1 VANATAVV
9 FFGVGL
15 NIFVTETL
23 GAFGAASVL
32 LALYLA
38 FWSYVLGSVVLVA
51 LLLWLLMRKKLTFP
65 KSPRSRPQS
74 DDQKCLQHDHRD
86 LLSPTRAA

>member
-1 VANATAVV
+1 VASATAVV

-38 FWSYVLGSVVLVA
+38 FWSYVLGIVILFLLVFVNSPDGETQSHA
-51 LLLWLLMRKKLTFP
+51 AHARLRGCRTEKVKFGKKAERPLMV
-65 KSPRSRPQS
+65 
-74 DDQKCLQHDHRD
+74 
-86 LLSPTRAA
+86 